1 MGPARLRRSIL
12 AAISAADLEFKLADF
27 FAAGGAIAA
36 VGLLGFDWKLL
47 NVVQL
52 LSVVL
57 TVADPAPTARSR
69 YIVYIWDRAAGAL
82 HIVMTSSQTLRV
94 R

>member
-1 MGPARLRRSIL
+1 MGSARLRRSIL

-27 FAAGGAIAA
+27 FTIAGGAIAA

-47 NVVQL
+47 NVVEL

-57 TVADPAPTARSR
+57 TVASPYHLRSTYFIR
-69 YIVYIWDRAAGAL
+69 INSFSLTVSLPLGI
-82 HIVMTSSQTLRV
+82 
-94 R
+94 